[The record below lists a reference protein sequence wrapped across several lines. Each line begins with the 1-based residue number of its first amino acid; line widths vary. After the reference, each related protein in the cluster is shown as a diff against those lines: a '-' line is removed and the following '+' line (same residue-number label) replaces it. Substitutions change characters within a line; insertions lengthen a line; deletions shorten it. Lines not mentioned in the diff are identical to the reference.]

1 DFVAGLG
8 RVAAR
13 ARRRVRGPGRPRPK
27 GASAT
32 PRRKP
37 GRRAGPQGR
46 GRLMRLTM
54 LAAAALVACGTPTPR
69 PIALNE
75 DACAYC
81 RMTISDPRFGGE
93 IVTRTGRVE
102 TFDSIECLAS
112 WVSATDASSIASI
125 YVMDFDRPGRLVNA
139 TAAGFLRDFPVRGP
153 MGH

>member
-1 DFVAGLG
+1 
-8 RVAAR
+8 
-13 ARRRVRGPGRPRPK
+13 
-27 GASAT
+27 
-32 PRRKP
+32 
-37 GRRAGPQGR
+37 
-46 GRLMRLTM
+46 MRLTM

-139 TAAGFLRDFPVRGP
+139 TAAGFLRNFPVRGP
-153 MGH
+153 MGHALAAFADPAAAERARARLGRGISITWRDILNDKSDASERGR